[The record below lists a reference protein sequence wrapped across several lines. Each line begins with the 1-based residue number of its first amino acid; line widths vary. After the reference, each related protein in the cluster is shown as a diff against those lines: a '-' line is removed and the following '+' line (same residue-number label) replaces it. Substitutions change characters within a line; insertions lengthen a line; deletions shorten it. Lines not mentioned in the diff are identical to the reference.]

1 MNLRVGINLPDQAA
15 LAALMATG
23 PLSFVAGGTD
33 VMVAGRGLTGAGRL
47 VDLSRVAGLA
57 FIAATGADIRIGAAT
72 TVAALAADPALRARL
87 PALAQAAAQCGSV
100 QIRNRATIGGNIA
113 NAAPAADLIPVLLAA
128 EARLRLALPG
138 GARAEVVLDGFTLP
152 PGALITEVILPGP
165 ALLGRSAFAKLGA
178 RRELTIARLNLALL
192 ADYHHGRFG
201 AVRLV
206 AGALGPRPRRL
217 PRAEAA
223 LAGQVLKAATLRT
236 WLAALT
242 AEVEAAIPGRAAL
255 AWKRRAIAGAGL
267 AVVADV
273 AGLALDAPLFEAVA
287 A

>member
-1 MNLRVGINLPDQAA
+1 MTALAIATPPDLAA
-15 LAALMATG
+15 LATLLAQG
-23 PLSFVAGGTD
+23 PLGFIAGGTD
-33 VMVAGRGLTGAGRL
+33 VMVAGRGLPAAGRL
-47 VDLSRVAGLA
+47 VDLSRVPELA

-113 NAAPAADLIPVLLAA
+113 NAAPAADLIPVLVAA
-128 EARLRLALPG
+128 AARLWLILPG
-138 GARAEVVLDGFTLP
+138 GARVERALDGLTLP
-152 PGALITEVILPGP
+152 PGALITEVILPGTK
-165 ALLGRSAFAKLGA
+165 LLGRSAFAKLGV
-178 RRELTIARLNLALL
+178 RRDLTIARLNLALL
-192 ADYHHGRFG
+192 TDYQGGRFG

-223 LAGQVLKAATLRT
+223 LAGQVLNPATLRG

-255 AWKRRAIAGAGL
+255 PWKRRAIAGPGL
-267 AVVADV
+267 EVVAGV
-273 AGLALDAPLFEAVA
+273 AGLALDAPLFEEVA

>member
-138 GARAEVVLDGFTLP
+138 GARAEVALDGFALP

-192 ADYHHGRFG
+192 AEFDGLRFG

-223 LAGQVLKAATLRT
+223 LAGQAPKAATLRAY
-236 WLAALT
+236 LAALT

-255 AWKRRAIAGAGL
+255 AWKRRAIAGPGL

-287 A
+287 